1 MRDASD
7 DGGSAARAQPPRP
20 SRTMPAGADFALCKG
35 KRLCYSRTLAR
46 VVPGSSAVEQPA
58 VNRLVDGSNPSRG
71 ANANFELCFLMIFS
85 AFCQTSRRFD
95 TGCSRF
101 HL

>member
-20 SRTMPAGADFALCKG
+20 SRTIPAGADFALCKG

-71 ANANFELCFLMIFS
+71 AILL
-85 AFCQTSRRFD
+85 RDRD
-95 TGCSRF
+95 RTGLSEFQSSFRAIAAVTR
-101 HL
+101 